1 MLSPPALF
9 FFFLLHDPT
18 FIINLLLPSF
28 LPLLLVCVC
37 SRVLLS
43 LLMPIV
49 LYLSSSTL
57 SHSLTLSCFSRQPRT
72 YF

>member
-28 LPLLLVCVC
+28 LSSFSCVC